1 MRPIIIKTYIIIML
15 CSNCGKTNENDSNF
29 CKYCGDNLNPTDPN
43 HTIFERSYQVLSKS
57 NLDLGYL
64 IVAILILVNVFMWFF
79 WSFIFGGSDLSNN
92 RILYKGIRLLSTT
105 LSIAQ
110 FVVMFIFAKRQSYKI
125 IIGIIAA
132 IIIIYDL
139 YYLILTLTNASY

>member
-1 MRPIIIKTYIIIML
+1 MI

-29 CKYCGDNLNPTDPN
+29 CKYCGDNLNPTATDPN
-43 HTIFERSYQVLSKS
+43 HTIFDRSYRTLPQS
-57 NLDLGYL
+57 NIDLGYL
-64 IVAILILVNVFMWFF
+64 VIAILILANVFMWFF
-79 WSFIFGGSDLSNN
+79 WSFIFGGADINN
-92 RILYKGIRLLSTT
+92 KSVLYKGIRVLSTT
-105 LSIAQ
+105 LSISQ

-139 YYLILTLTNASY
+139 YYLMQTLTNTTY

>member
-1 MRPIIIKTYIIIML
+1 MI
-15 CSNCGKTNENDSNF
+15 CSNCGKANENDSNF
-29 CKYCGDNLNPTDPN
+29 CKNCGDNLKPTETDPN
-43 HTIFERSYQVLSKS
+43 HTIFDSSYQSLPKS
-57 NLDLGYL
+57 NIDLGYM
-64 IVAILILVNVFMWFF
+64 VVSILILVNVFMWFF
-79 WSFIFGGSDLSNN
+79 WSFIFGGELSENKM
-92 RILYKGIRLLSTT
+92 LYKTIRVLSTF

-139 YYLILTLTNASY
+139 YYLMQTLTNTSY